1 MNELEVVKMILEE
14 RRAYLGETLYA
25 LNSDGKEWVAA
36 KQELNGE
43 LRGIQKAIDTIN
55 LVEEKFAEHQAKE
68 DDDLIDDCFIDS
80 NEVSDLLDE
89 LKTTS
94 KFFRTLCKQDTKA
107 FTSTASSHDVNHT
120 DHDEPDDVR
129 A

>member
-14 RRAYLGETLYA
+14 KRGVIKEMSRNLEGSEWDKTYGKLETYRDVLGIIDAVQAGFKEE
-25 LNSDGKEWVAA
+25 SDDLIVDA
-36 KQELNGE
+36 
-43 LRGIQKAIDTIN
+43 
-55 LVEEKFAEHQAKE
+55 

-80 NEVSDLLDE
+80 NEVSDLFDE

-94 KFFRTLCKQDTKA
+94 NFFRTLFKQDPKA

>member
-14 RRAYLGETLYA
+14 KL
-25 LNSDGKEWVAA
+25 K
-36 KQELNGE
+36 ELNGLIE
-43 LRGIQKAIDTIN
+43 NLDPFVVSDEEFIGKAVGIQKAIDTID
-55 LVEEKFAEHQAKE
+55 LVEKKFAECQAKE

-94 KFFRTLCKQDTKA
+94 KFFRTLCKQDPKA